1 MEPTTP
7 APTTPPVAPLP
18 AAPEPVPSVS
28 NATPSSFVSPD
39 YTGPSNSPFSKQN
52 AFKIFIALLAVVIIG
67 ELAWAGYTLTRP
79 IPAAETGQ
87 PPFIAPAP
95 SVPPMAAIALM
106 GPTEATVG
114 ARIKVEVQI
123 ATTEQTD
130 GADVILKY
138 DPKVLQAMIINT
150 GAIYPEYP
158 IKTIDAAAGTISISG
173 VSGTTAAAFSDQG
186 IFGNIEFKALRAG
199 QTVVAVVYT
208 AEATIDSNVLGSKAE
223 KDILNKVQDLT
234 INIR

>member
-7 APTTPPVAPLP
+7 APTPPPVTPAP
-18 AAPEPVPSVS
+18 
-28 NATPSSFVSPD
+28 ATPSSFVSPE
-39 YTGPSNSPFSKQN
+39 YNGPSNSPLNKQN
-52 AFKIFIALLAVVIIG
+52 AFRIFVALLAVVIVG

-79 IPAAETGQ
+79 VTAPETAQ

-95 SVPPMAAIALM
+95 SVPPMAAIALT

-114 ARIKVEVQI
+114 GIIKVEVQI

-138 DPKVLQAMIINT
+138 DPKVLQAMTIT
-150 GAIYPEYP
+150 PGTIYPEYP
-158 IKTIDAAAGTISISG
+158 IKTINASAGTVSISG
-173 VSGTTAAAFSDQG
+173 VAGTDAVGFSDQG
-186 IFGNIEFKALRAG
+186 IFGNVEFKILRAG
-199 QTVVAVVYT
+199 QTVVAVDYT
-208 AEATIDSNVLGSKAE
+208 ADATVDSNVLGSKAE

-234 INIR
+234 INIK